1 MNSLTDLQWLLI
13 QAGAALLVLISIIW
27 IAAGR
32 GHRVQAVPNDPSTL
46 PEYDS
51 LDFGVEVQF
60 RPFRGASW
68 QAVPA
73 TILVRNV
80 TASVVSLTPDRAS
93 TSRELP
99 TAQFSL
105 TGVSAGEGKFRISAT
120 PLGHKKGIGRNFP
133 VSVTPN
139 ANNRRAIRH
148 TPAALAASVW
158 KE

>member
-13 QAGAALLVLISIIW
+13 QAGAALLVLASIIW

-32 GHRVQAVPNDPSTL
+32 GYRVQAIPNDPSTL
-46 PEYDS
+46 PEYES

-60 RPFRGASW
+60 RSWRGARW
-68 QAVPA
+68 HAVPA

-80 TASVVSLTPDRAS
+80 TASVVALTPDRAS
-93 TSRELP
+93 TNRDFR

-105 TGVSAGEGKFRISAT
+105 TGVSAGQGKFRISAT
-120 PLGHKKGIGRNFP
+120 PLGQTKGIGRNFP
-133 VSVTPN
+133 VRVTEN
-139 ANNRRAIRH
+139 AANRRAIRH